1 VYERSTA
8 VPRQNQAYGIRQ
20 WEKNSIGIK
29 IEHGKPTKII
39 LGLAG
44 NHVTPIAPV
53 TLHLDADDNIKFVEL
68 SHISIMLIDYNNQHF
83 DAKKQIPATAN

>member
-1 VYERSTA
+1 MSDLQQY
-8 VPRQNQAYGIRQ
+8 QDKIRRM
-20 WEKNSIGIK
+20 EFGNGKNNSIGIK